1 MSAYLIIY
9 RHWMKPWPVPCQ
21 GMSLHL
27 VVTSAKSLQA
37 RVLQGAHALHK
48 FAEASSAFMTIT
60 LQGFCSVNFPVPFR
74 CPSSALARDEVSELG
89 AEYKPSKSIS
99 PQRVSQTACAVE
111 TGLPVRPSRVSYP
124 SAESTHWL
132 PGRTLILPPV
142 MPEGWQHRIC
152 FLH

>member
-1 MSAYLIIY
+1 
-9 RHWMKPWPVPCQ
+9 MKPWPVPCQ

-60 LQGFCSVNFPVPFR
+60 LQGFCSVNFPVSFR
-74 CPSSALARDEVSELG
+74 RLSSALARDEVSELG

-111 TGLPVRPSRVSYP
+111 ADLPVRPSRVLSFRREYSLAP
-124 SAESTHWL
+124 WKNID
-132 PGRTLILPPV
+132 PPPPV

-152 FLH
+152 FPH